1 MMILL
6 QPNLIEKSWSLR
18 NRNYWHLLQ
27 YLYIISNKILW
38 LRNIMWNNNW
48 ESYQVKNDLYTT
60 ERCLEITRKHRN
72 IVLNIMK
79 VFCDKVKYLWKNHD
93 KDKEIPENLQKYTYL
108 LNHQQEPE
116 INEEWRQIHNCN
128 NTHHIEWFLNCKEP
142 KLQYLVEMV
151 CDQVAAAI
159 ARDAKY
165 NDIFEDHKKRYMKKW
180 LSEELAIICAHTFV
194 DLRNSV
200 HENTEKGA

>member
-1 MMILL
+1 
-6 QPNLIEKSWSLR
+6 
-18 NRNYWHLLQ
+18 
-27 YLYIISNKILW
+27 
-38 LRNIMWNNNW
+38 MWNNNW

-79 VFCDKVKYLWKNHD
+79 VFCDKVKNLWKKHD
-93 KDKEIPENLQKYTYL
+93 KDKETLENLEKYTYL

-142 KLQYLVEMV
+142 KLGLHLMPLHSPYISLVLKWANHSNIH
-151 CDQVAAAI
+151 QAI
-159 ARDAKY
+159 TTVSQ
-165 NDIFEDHKKRYMKKW
+165 M
-180 LSEELAIICAHTFV
+180 L
-194 DLRNSV
+194 
-200 HENTEKGA
+200 GM